1 MSDKI
6 NRLLSESS
14 EHVRVKT
21 CQTRSIG
28 YCLSLVNMLQS
39 QNMSDKINRLLSES
53 SEHVTESKHVR
64 QDQ

>member
-28 YCLSLVNMLQS
+28 YCLSLVNML
-39 QNMSDKINRLLSES
+39 
-53 SEHVTESKHVR
+53 ESKHVR

>member
-1 MSDKI
+1 MSDKINRLLSESSEHVKSQNMSDKI

-28 YCLSLVNMLQS
+28 YCLSLVNML
-39 QNMSDKINRLLSES
+39 
-53 SEHVTESKHVR
+53 ESKHVR

>member
-1 MSDKI
+1 MLDKI

>member
-14 EHVRVKT
+14 EHVQSQNMSDKINRLLSESSERCYRVKT

-28 YCLSLVNMLQS
+28 YCLSLVNM
-39 QNMSDKINRLLSES
+39 
-53 SEHVTESKHVR
+53 
-64 QDQ
+64 

>member
-39 QNMSDKINRLLSES
+39 QNVTCSLDSDSSLLILS
-53 SEHVTESKHVR
+53 
-64 QDQ
+64 DMF